1 MRGVCVALKFLE
13 FWGNLAAV
21 IPYLFSWNNVEAR
34 SDLDR
39 FYLVRDNIPDENE
52 ENSNVVNGGKSKK
65 LVWIWPSFDRL
76 VLK

>member
-13 FWGNLAAV
+13 FWENLAAV
-21 IPYLFSWNNVEAR
+21 IPHLFSWNNVEAR

-52 ENSNVVNGGKSKK
+52 ENSNVVNGGQK
-65 LVWIWPSFDRL
+65 
-76 VLK
+76 

>member
-13 FWGNLAAV
+13 FSENLAAV
-21 IPYLFSWNNVEAR
+21 SPYLFSWNNVEAR

-52 ENSNVVNGGKSKK
+52 ENSNVVNGGQK
-65 LVWIWPSFDRL
+65 
-76 VLK
+76 

>member
-13 FWGNLAAV
+13 FSENLAAV
-21 IPYLFSWNNVEAR
+21 SPYLFSWNNVEAR